1 MRRRVNMFERSLQ
14 KQLAHSLSK
23 GATMLVSPYQ
33 VAVAKDREAG
43 ERLAGRLREYEEV
56 QEEKVKLQRA
66 RVRVLEVMDKVGE
79 MVEALEG
86 EVGGQGNRWYI
97 EDDGYYREEVR
108 AKVLLVVERLKEEG
122 GKAKRTEYVVED
134 EVHKF

>member
-1 MRRRVNMFERSLQ
+1 M
-14 KQLAHSLSK
+14 
-23 GATMLVSPYQ
+23 SPYQ

-43 ERLAGRLREYEEV
+43 ERLAGRLREYEEA

-79 MVEALEG
+79 MVEG
-86 EVGGQGNRWYI
+86 DGGQGNRWYI

-108 AKVLLVVERLKEEG
+108 VKVQLMVERLKEEG
-122 GKAKRTEYVVED
+122 GEE
-134 EVHKF
+134 

>member
-1 MRRRVNMFERSLQ
+1 MFERSLQ

-23 GATMLVSPYQ
+23 GGGSCVLVSPYQ

-43 ERLAGRLREYEEV
+43 ERLAGRLKEYEEA

-66 RVRVLEVMDKVGE
+66 RVKVLEVMDKVGD
-79 MVEALEG
+79 MIEAAQD
-86 EVGGQGNRWYI
+86 VDMAAYGNRLYI

-108 AKVLLVVERLKEEG
+108 AKVLLMVERFKEEG
-122 GKAKRTEYVVED
+122 GVCKRTEYVVED

>member
-1 MRRRVNMFERSLQ
+1 
-14 KQLAHSLSK
+14 
-23 GATMLVSPYQ
+23 
-33 VAVAKDREAG
+33 
-43 ERLAGRLREYEEV
+43 
-56 QEEKVKLQRA
+56 
-66 RVRVLEVMDKVGE
+66 VRVLEVMDKVGE
-79 MVEALEG
+79 MIEALEG

-108 AKVLLVVERLKEEG
+108 AKVLLMVERLKEEG